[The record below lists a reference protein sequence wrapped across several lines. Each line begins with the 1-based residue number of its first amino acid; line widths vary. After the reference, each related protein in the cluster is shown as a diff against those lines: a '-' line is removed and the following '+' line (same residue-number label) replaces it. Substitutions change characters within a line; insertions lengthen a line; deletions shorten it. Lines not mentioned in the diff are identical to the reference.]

1 MFQDDGRLDNGKKWV
16 YLPETLMNADEKE
29 EYRRQQKIS
38 GEVQPRS
45 DQLVY
50 GTFES
55 SAVAAASD

>member
-1 MFQDDGRLDNGKKWV
+1 
-16 YLPETLMNADEKE
+16 MNADEKE